1 MNSVQERPETGTRR
15 YKVLEPARQRDL
27 FEEVAARLREAILQG
42 RFRPG
47 ERLREVELAEML
59 EVSRGPVREAL
70 ALLEYEGLVITRRNR
85 GASVAR
91 LSAEDEEEVRSLR
104 LALERLAAQLVVR
117 HASDDDLSA
126 LGRELDRVRAAM
138 AERITVQ
145 EVAEFEIRFHD
156 LLHRIGGHKR
166 LYRSWLA
173 LRSQVHVLLLS
184 RNVDRPRLREVVIDR
199 HAAVLIALRSRDER
213 AAAAAIEEH
222 LFGFTASPQQA

>member
-1 MNSVQERPETGTRR
+1 M
-15 YKVLEPARQRDL
+15 LEPARQSDL

-70 ALLEYEGLVITRRNR
+70 ALLESEGLVSTRRNR

-91 LSAEDEEEVRSLR
+91 LSEEDEQEVRSLR
-104 LALERLAAQLVVR
+104 LALERLATQLVVR
-117 HASDDDLSA
+117 HASDDDLAA
-126 LGRELDRVRAAM
+126 LARELDRLRATM
-138 AERITVQ
+138 AERIAAQ
-145 EVAEFEIRFHD
+145 EIAEFEIRFHD
-156 LLHRIGGHKR
+156 LLYRISGHKR

-184 RNVDRPRLREVVIDR
+184 RNADRPRIREVVIDR
-199 HAAVLIALRSRDER
+199 HAALLIALRARDEQGAV
-213 AAAAAIEEH
+213 AALEEH
-222 LFGFTASPQQA
+222 LSGYTGSSQQA